1 METARERNKAR
12 AVNIQDRKVK
22 KNIDEI
28 LVESCDHTVQSLHVQ
43 SYHNTIRVAF
53 VHMQNSE
60 CIQN

>member
-53 VHMQNSE
+53 VHM
-60 CIQN
+60 